1 MSASVT
7 YEAVEAMTSGS
18 SANAC
23 GPSIAVLVPCYN
35 EAITIAEVVDAFRK
49 ALPQARIFVYD
60 NNSQDE
66 TAAVAA
72 RAGAIVRTE
81 IRQGKGHVVRRMFSD
96 VEADVYV
103 LVDGDATYEAAAAPR
118 LVARLL
124 AGPYDKIN
132 GARIHEAQA
141 AYRPGHV
148 LGNRMLS
155 GLVSWLFGAQSRDML
170 SGYKVLSRRFVKSF
184 PATSG
189 GFEIETELLVHALDL
204 RVPMSEMDTVYKERP
219 AGSTSKLST
228 FKDGFRIL
236 GLILHLVRDLRPLQ
250 FFSLL
255 GTAFFASSIMIS
267 VPVIIGFMET
277 GLVAR
282 LPTAVLAVGLMLTA
296 LLALVTGLIL
306 DSVARGRREA
316 KLLSY
321 LRHPAPGG

>member
-1 MSASVT
+1 VSPSGLSV
-7 YEAVEAMTSGS
+7 
-18 SANAC
+18 
-23 GPSIAVLVPCYN
+23 AVLVPCYN
-35 EAITIAEVVDAFRK
+35 EAITIAEVVDAFRQ
-49 ALPQARIFVYD
+49 ALPDARIFVYD
-60 NNSQDE
+60 NNSQDG
-66 TAAVAA
+66 TAAAAA
-72 RAGAIVRTE
+72 RAGAIVRSE
-81 IRQGKGHVVRRMFSD
+81 KRQGKGYVVRRMFSD
-96 VEADVYV
+96 IDSDVYV

-118 LVARLL
+118 LVAALL

-132 GARIHEAQA
+132 GARVHEAQA

-184 PATSG
+184 PATSK

-204 RVPMSEMDTVYKERP
+204 GVPMSEMDTVYKERP
-219 AGSTSKLST
+219 IGSTSKLST
-228 FKDGFRIL
+228 LKDGFRIL

-255 GTAFFASSIMIS
+255 GAAFFATSILIS
-267 VPVIIGFMET
+267 IPVIIGFMET

-282 LPTAVLAVGLMLTA
+282 LPTALLSVGLMLTA
-296 LLALVTGLIL
+296 LLAFVTGLIL

-321 LRHPAPGG
+321 LGHPAPRG